1 VAGNLSDLKQG
12 LADRLATVP
21 RLRVSPQIPEQVN
34 PPVAVVSRA
43 QVNYH
48 RDMAGGT
55 TEWTMQVQLIA
66 GRMAERQS
74 QRTIDAWLSWD
85 GPASVRAAIEADGT
99 LGGVALDT
107 VVTDADALTTF
118 QIGDS
123 EYIGVTM
130 NVTVWA

>member
-43 QVNYH
+43 RVDYH

-66 GRMAERQS
+66 GRMADRQS

-85 GPASVRAAIEADGT
+85 GPKSVRAAIEADGT

>member
-1 VAGNLSDLKQG
+1 VAGNLSDIKQG

-43 QVNYH
+43 RVDYH

-85 GPASVRAAIEADGT
+85 GPASVRQAIEADGT

-107 VVTDADALTTF
+107 VVTDADALSTF

-130 NVTVWA
+130 NIRVWA

>member
-1 VAGNLSDLKQG
+1 VAGNLSELKQG

-34 PPVAVVSRA
+34 PPMAVVSRA

-48 RDMAGGT
+48 RDMSGGT

-66 GRMAERQS
+66 GRMADRQS

-85 GPASVRAAIEADGT
+85 GASSVRKAIEADGT

>member
-1 VAGNLSDLKQG
+1 MAGNLSDLKQG

-43 QVNYH
+43 RVDYH

-66 GRMAERQS
+66 GRMADRQS

-85 GPASVRAAIEADGT
+85 GPTSVRRAIEADGT

>member
-1 VAGNLSDLKQG
+1 MAGSLYDIKKG
-12 LADRLATVP
+12 LADRLATVSG
-21 RLRVSPQIPEQVN
+21 LRVAAQIPEQIN

-66 GRMAERQS
+66 GRMADRQA

-85 GPASVRAAIEADGT
+85 GAKSVRNAIEADGT
-99 LGGVALDT
+99 LGGAALDT
-107 VVTDADALTTF
+107 IVTSADALTTF

-123 EYIGVTM
+123 EYIGVTL
-130 NVTVWA
+130 NVTVFA

>member
-34 PPVAVVSRA
+34 PPIAVVSRA
-43 QVNYH
+43 RVDYH

-55 TEWTMQVQLIA
+55 TEWTMQVQLVA
-66 GRMAERQS
+66 GRMADRQS

-85 GPASVRAAIEADGT
+85 GPASVRRAIEADGT

>member
-1 VAGNLSDLKQG
+1 VAGNLSDIKQG

-43 QVNYH
+43 RVDYH

-85 GPASVRAAIEADGT
+85 GPASVRQAIEADGT

-130 NVTVWA
+130 NIRVWA

>member
-1 VAGNLSDLKQG
+1 MAGNLSDLKQG

>member
-1 VAGNLSDLKQG
+1 
-12 LADRLATVP
+12 
-21 RLRVSPQIPEQVN
+21 VSPQIPEQVN

-43 QVNYH
+43 RVDYH

-85 GPASVRAAIEADGT
+85 GPASVRQAIEADGT

-130 NVTVWA
+130 NIRVWA

>member
-43 QVNYH
+43 RVDYH

-55 TEWTMQVQLIA
+55 TEWSMQVQLIA
-66 GRMAERQS
+66 GRMADRQS

-85 GPASVRAAIEADGT
+85 GPASVRRAIEADGT

>member
-85 GPASVRAAIEADGT
+85 GPKSVRQAIEADGT

>member
-1 VAGNLSDLKQG
+1 MAGNLSDIKQG

-43 QVNYH
+43 RVDYH

-85 GPASVRAAIEADGT
+85 GPASVRQAIEADGT

-130 NVTVWA
+130 NVRVWA

>member
-43 QVNYH
+43 RVDYH

-66 GRMAERQS
+66 GRMADRQS

-85 GPASVRAAIEADGT
+85 GPTSVRRAIEADGT

>member
-1 VAGNLSDLKQG
+1 VAGNLSELKQG

-34 PPVAVVSRA
+34 PPMAVVSRA
-43 QVNYH
+43 RVDYH

-66 GRMAERQS
+66 GRMADRQS

-85 GPASVRAAIEADGT
+85 GTSSVRKAIEADGT

>member
-1 VAGNLSDLKQG
+1 MAGNLSDIKQG

-43 QVNYH
+43 RVDYH

-85 GPASVRAAIEADGT
+85 GPASVRQAIEADGT

-130 NVTVWA
+130 NIRVWA

>member
-1 VAGNLSDLKQG
+1 MAGNLSDLKQG

-34 PPVAVVSRA
+34 PPIAVVSRA
-43 QVNYH
+43 RVDYH

-55 TEWTMQVQLIA
+55 TEWTMQVQLVA
-66 GRMAERQS
+66 GRMADRQS

-85 GPASVRAAIEADGT
+85 GPASVRRAIEADGT

>member
-1 VAGNLSDLKQG
+1 VAGSLSALKQG

-34 PPVAVVSRA
+34 PPMAVVSRA
-43 QVNYH
+43 RVDYH
-48 RDMAGGT
+48 RDMSGGT

-66 GRMAERQS
+66 GRMADRQS

-85 GPASVRAAIEADGT
+85 GTSSVRKAIEADGT

>member
-1 VAGNLSDLKQG
+1 MAGNLSDLKKG
-12 LADRLATVP
+12 LADRLKTVP
-21 RLRVSPQIPEQVN
+21 KLRVAAQIPEQVN
-34 PPVAVVSRA
+34 PPAAVISRA
-43 QVNYH
+43 SVNYH
-48 RDMAGGT
+48 RDMSGGT

-66 GRMAERQS
+66 GRMADQQA

-85 GPASVRAAIEADGT
+85 GDRSVRAAIEADGT

-107 VVTDADALTTF
+107 VVTDADALSTF

-123 EYIGVTM
+123 EYIGVVL

>member
-43 QVNYH
+43 RVDYH

-66 GRMAERQS
+66 GRMADRQS

-85 GPASVRAAIEADGT
+85 GPASVRRAIEADGT

>member
-21 RLRVSPQIPEQVN
+21 RLRVAPQIPEQVN

-85 GPASVRAAIEADGT
+85 GPKSVRAAIEADGT